1 MSEGV
6 RDGMNSWFVW
16 GGFALA
22 VVFLGWVAY
31 HFTVRTLRF
40 VTLALMIAGV
50 VLVTRYGVAH
60 SSPAAQ
66 AAPVDLVNAFT
77 GGLDNLSSAFFQPL
91 LPGPDTLVPGRVGW
105 LVIVVFLA

>member
-6 RDGMNSWFVW
+6 RDGMNSWLVW

-40 VTLALMIAGV
+40 VTLALVVAGV
-50 VLVTRYGVAH
+50 VPVTRYGVTH
-60 SSPAAQ
+60 SPPPA
-66 AAPVDLVNAFT
+66 
-77 GGLDNLSSAFFQPL
+77 GGTRRPRERVH
-91 LPGPDTLVPGRVGW
+91 TRVG
-105 LVIVVFLA
+105 